1 MELSYWQS
9 RWRKGKTG
17 FHMDS
22 VYPGLVDQWSK
33 IPAGSQ
39 STVLVPL
46 CGKSLDMAWLA
57 SRCKRVIGVETS
69 EIAVQTF
76 FSEQNLD
83 PTTKTLGRFK
93 IYSAGNI
100 TLWCGDFFHL
110 PPSIMEGVT
119 IVYDKAAIVA
129 LPPVKRASYRKKLTE
144 LTGNSVPIL
153 LHHFEYDPSE
163 MNGPPFAVPPSEVIE
178 RFGLEYEIVE
188 LLKNPLDINIY
199 KKFRK
204 RGLQSFFIE
213 YLSLLLPKNHN

>member
-17 FHMDS
+17 FHMER
-22 VYPGLVDQWSK
+22 VYPGLTEQWGK
-33 IPAGSQ
+33 IPADSK
-39 STVLVPL
+39 SAVLVPL
-46 CGKSLDMAWLA
+46 CGKSLDLSWLA
-57 SRCKRVIGVETS
+57 SRCRKVIGVETS
-69 EIAVQTF
+69 EIAVQAF

-83 PTTKTLGRFK
+83 PGTKTCGRFK
-93 IYSAGNI
+93 IFSAENI
-100 TLWCGDFFHL
+100 TVWCGDFFHL
-110 PPSIMEGVT
+110 PNSSVEDVSM
-119 IVYDKAAIVA
+119 VYDKAAMVA
-129 LPPVKRASYRKKLTE
+129 LPPDKRADYRKKLTE
-144 LTGNSVPIL
+144 LTGDNVPIL

-163 MNGPPFAVPPSEVIE
+163 MNGPPFAVSPSEVKE
-178 RFGLEYEIVE
+178 RFGLEYDVVE

>member
-22 VYPGLVDQWSK
+22 VYPGLIDQWDK
-33 IPAGSQ
+33 IPADSE
-39 STVLVPL
+39 SAILVPL
-46 CGKSLDMAWLA
+46 CGKSLDLAWL
-57 SRCKRVIGVETS
+57 SRRCRKVIGVETS
-69 EIAVQTF
+69 EIAVQAF

-83 PTTKTLGRFK
+83 PETKTQGRFK
-93 IYSAGNI
+93 IFSAENI
-100 TLWCGDFFHL
+100 IIWCGDFFHL
-110 PPSIMEGVT
+110 PHSSLKDVT
-119 IVYDKAAIVA
+119 MVYDKAAMVA
-129 LPPVKRASYRKKLTE
+129 LPPHKRAAYRKKLTE
-144 LTGNSVPIL
+144 LTGDDVPIL

-163 MNGPPFAVPPSEVIE
+163 MNGPPFAVPPSEVLE
-178 RFGLEYEIVE
+178 RFGLEYEIAE

-213 YLSLLLPKNHN
+213 YLSLLLPKNDN